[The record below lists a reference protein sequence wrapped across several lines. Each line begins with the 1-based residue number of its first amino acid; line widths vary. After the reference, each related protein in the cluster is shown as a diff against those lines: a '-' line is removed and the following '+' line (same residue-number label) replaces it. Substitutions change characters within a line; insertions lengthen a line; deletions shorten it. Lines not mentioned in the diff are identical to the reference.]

1 MSRPTLVGVVL
12 VHNLDLVAINFVG
25 WHDAELVAGSEEND
39 GDHQGAGEIEGM
51 ALCEAE
57 IVRHGEE
64 APSWSGT
71 IPARWLPLKSGIR
84 PRSPQ
89 GEACG
94 GTLA

>member
-1 MSRPTLVGVVL
+1 MY
-12 VHNLDLVAINFVG
+12 DLQIVFAIDFVG
-25 WHDAELVAGSEEND
+25 RQDAELVAGSEQED
-39 GDHQGAGEIEGM
+39 RDHQGTGEVEGV

-57 IVRHGEE
+57 IVRHGEL

-71 IPARWLPLKSGIR
+71 IPARWLPLKSGLR

-94 GTLA
+94 GTLCVVRPFTG